1 MPIDA
6 ELLDRARRYD
16 RTAVEAI
23 FTENYPALYRMSLG
37 LSGRLD
43 VGLGVLRFV
52 VKQALRVLPSWK
64 DEDAPQ
70 RWFLHHTILTVRRAS
85 KHQPNQ
91 TNDVLL
97 DDPKTATTGYLA
109 FIRALRGLP
118 MQQREAYILRHG
130 EHLNERYISVAMD
143 CSLQATANHLA
154 AATDGLRLIAGPN
167 LDVHTEQMSRI
178 YRALAPQES
187 LMLPKLRRT
196 IARHIWPRRILRA
209 LGWLIIL
216 AFACAIA
223 YAAWK
228 IWPMLEF

>member
-1 MPIDA
+1 MPIDQ
-6 ELLDRARRYD
+6 ELLNRARRMD
-16 RTAVEAI
+16 RAAVEAV
-23 FTENYPALYRMSLG
+23 FADNYPALYRMALG

-43 VGLGVLRFV
+43 VGMGVVRFV

-85 KHQPNQ
+85 KHQPDQ
-91 TNDVLL
+91 KNDVLL
-97 DDPKTATTGYLA
+97 DDPKTATPEYLA

-130 EHLNERYISVAMD
+130 ENINERYISVAMD
-143 CSLQATANHLA
+143 CSLQATVNHLT
-154 AATDGLRLIAGPN
+154 AATDALRLIAGPN
-167 LDVHTEQMSRI
+167 LDTYTEQMSRI
-178 YRALAPQES
+178 YRTLTPQGS
-187 LMLPKLRRT
+187 LMIPKLRRT
-196 IARHIWPRRILRA
+196 IAAHIWPRRILRT

-216 AFACAIA
+216 ALALAIA
-223 YAAWK
+223 YAVWK